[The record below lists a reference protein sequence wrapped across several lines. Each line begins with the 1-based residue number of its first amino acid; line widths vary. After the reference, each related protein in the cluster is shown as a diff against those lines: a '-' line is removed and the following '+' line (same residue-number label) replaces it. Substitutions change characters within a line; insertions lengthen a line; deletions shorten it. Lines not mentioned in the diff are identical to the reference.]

1 MLYEKSCRSYKWSF
15 LSFLV
20 LVICFYL
27 LGFGFRNFI
36 HIISGSS
43 IVFFF
48 LLLFS
53 KYKVPALFV
62 SILLAT
68 CISLELSYALYFA
81 ERVSPVILSA
91 MQTVTFDMAF
101 KVCVPFLK
109 YVLPLL
115 FCLSYL
121 FFKSTQ
127 EINFLGSKIKLMIL
141 IILLLIPTFVTSLA
155 ITKNF
160 FYGNTIQFRR
170 VLFEDPISCLRDM
183 IYDRYPL
190 ILGDFFYVVA
200 DIYQLNEIKSK
211 LQQSV
216 LMQGLVSPDKERISN
231 LPNKLIIVIGESSS
245 VTHYSVYGYDKETTP
260 NLKQLIDKDQIVL
273 FKNIIS
279 PASITKDSLRLSLTF
294 ATPTDEKAFYKY
306 KNIIQMAQDIGYET
320 IWIASTIEKGIS
332 SSYLNMLANSSE
344 IYLDSTSLEVSRL
357 QKGHPEDLA
366 ILPLFEKYY
375 KKNKKQFFI
384 LHLEGSHQLYQ
395 DRYDDK
401 DKVLFTDAANTNYDR
416 TIHHT
421 DRFLSKLINQLEKYN
436 EKNVLMYFSDHG
448 EIVNK
453 GHGLIFASDA
463 QYKVP
468 FILFQHKINSNE
480 IAEIIEKYRSKNG
493 KFNLVNFSYVMSEI
507 MGYKVNPDL
516 VEQAK
521 ADGEMVFHADTKV
534 YLFDDISSGKKPDH

>member
-27 LGFGFRNFI
+27 LGFGFRHFI

-43 IVFFF
+43 LIFFF

-53 KYKVPALFV
+53 KYKISALFV
-62 SILLAT
+62 SILLAI

-141 IILLLIPTFVTSLA
+141 IILLLIPIFVTSLA
-155 ITKNF
+155 ITKNI
-160 FYGNTIQFRR
+160 FYGNTIQFKR

-183 IYDRYPL
+183 VYERYPL

-200 DIYQLNEIKSK
+200 DIYQLNEIKGK

-216 LMQGLVSPDKERISN
+216 LMQGLVSPDKERVSN
-231 LPNKLIIVIGESSS
+231 LPNKLIIVIGESSL

-260 NLKQLIDKDQIVL
+260 NLKQLYNTDQIVL

-279 PASITKDSLRLSLTF
+279 PASITMDSLRLSLTF
-294 ATPTDEKAFYKY
+294 ATPIDEKAFYKY
-306 KNIIQMAQDIGYET
+306 KNIIQMAQDIGYEA
-320 IWIASTIEKGIS
+320 IWIASSKDKGIS
-332 SSYLNMLANSSE
+332 SSYIYMLANSSE

-357 QKGHPEDLA
+357 QEGHPEDLA
-366 ILPLFEKYY
+366 ILPLFKKYY

-436 EKNVLMYFSDHG
+436 ESNVLMYFSDHG
-448 EIVNK
+448 EVVNK
-453 GHGLIFASDA
+453 GHGLIYASDA

-507 MGYKVNPDL
+507 MGYKVNSDL
-516 VEQAK
+516 IEQAK
-521 ADGEMVFHADTKV
+521 ADGETVFHADTKV